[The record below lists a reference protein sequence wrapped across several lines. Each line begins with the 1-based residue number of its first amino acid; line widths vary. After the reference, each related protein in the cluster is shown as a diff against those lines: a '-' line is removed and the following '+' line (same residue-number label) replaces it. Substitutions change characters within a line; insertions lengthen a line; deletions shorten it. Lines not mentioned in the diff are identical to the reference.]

1 MDAVNLAVATDVAL
15 EDPYGKEAG
24 HKTILH
30 LALEEDDGEPYV
42 EELLRAGALAN
53 HYNNRTGNAP
63 VHVAAA
69 EALPDIFRYAIAPDI
84 GFPFYGLFISNT
96 TCRAAYY
103 CKKWKL

>member
-1 MDAVNLAVATDVAL
+1 MLFQHELKETLDDNNVEGFVDAVNLAVATDVAL

-69 EALPDIFRYAIAPDI
+69 EALPDIFR
-84 GFPFYGLFISNT
+84 
-96 TCRAAYY
+96 
-103 CKKWKL
+103 